1 MPAGEDVSQ
10 ERLRGIELVPLL
22 AEVLQV
28 PLDHLGTARL
38 VAMQDQTDRR
48 QAEADALARSND
60 PQTADVLLGVVAVAS
75 IGAIRDHDPFA
86 LPVVQDVDG
95 DPDLG
100 GGSSNLH
107 VVMMAP

>member
-1 MPAGEDVSQ
+1 MSQ
-10 ERLRGIELVPLL
+10 ECLRGIELVPLL

-60 PQTADVLLGVVAVAS
+60 PQTTDVLLGVVAVTG
-75 IGAIRDHDPFA
+75 IGAIGNDDLFV
-86 LPVVQDVDG
+86 LPVVQDMDG
-95 DPDLG
+95 HADLG
-100 GGSSNLH
+100 GGSSH
-107 VVMMAP
+107 FHAVIMAP